1 MVAMKL
7 LVILP
12 LTLPYIS
19 TALLRMGHYLLDYLN
34 PKLQIIFVMA
44 FFPVV
49 MNIIQICIFDQIIK
63 AGKTLGGDEVDDDAD
78 GGDRGYRPIP
88 SGDIEASPGGMRRRN
103 SGLKGGMSRSG
114 SMDGGSRSASR
125 NRSVLSTPIPSSPL
139 LAPSTS
145 GSRNDYGST
154 PSSPAPEHPGSGS
167 FWRNMLDGRS
177 IPNAPHTSLPTSL
190 PTSSSP
196 QDSHLSTA
204 TATRHD
210 WRSGAPSPESYR
222 PDPSQDDRITRLDL
236 SSEHERDGRSRPSL
250 ELSTQFGHISR
261 LSDDMGR
268 EARRQLSPQA
278 KASMSNLRGE
288 GLGLGNLPK

>member
-1 MVAMKL
+1 MKL

-34 PKLQIIFVMA
+34 PKVQIVFVMA
-44 FFPVV
+44 LFPVV

-63 AGKTLGGDEVDDDAD
+63 AGKTLGGDEDEDAD
-78 GGDRGYRPIP
+78 GDRGYRPIP
-88 SGDIEASPGGMRRRN
+88 SGDVEASPGIKRRRN
-103 SGLKGGMSRSG
+103 SGSKGGMSRSG

-125 NRSVLSTPIPSSPL
+125 TRNILSTPIPSSPL

-145 GSRNDYGST
+145 GSRTNYGSA
-154 PSSPAPEHPGSGS
+154 PSSPRLNNSGSGS

-177 IPNAPHTSLPTSL
+177 NTSAPPTSL
-190 PTSSSP
+190 PISSSP

-222 PDPSQDDRITRLDL
+222 PDPSYDEPITKLDL
-236 SSEHERDGRSRPSL
+236 NTEQQREGRSRPSL
-250 ELSTQFGHISR
+250 ELSTQFGHVSR

-268 EARRQLSPQA
+268 EARRQLSPQT
-278 KASMSNLRGE
+278 KASMSNLKGE
-288 GLGLGNLPK
+288 GLGLGDLPK

>member
-19 TALLRMGHYLLDYLN
+19 TALMHMGHHLLDYLN

-44 FFPVV
+44 FFPIV

-63 AGKTLGGDEVDDDAD
+63 AGKTLGGDEGDEDAD
-78 GGDRGYRPIP
+78 GEDRGYRPIP

-103 SGLKGGMSRSG
+103 SGLKGGISRSG
-114 SMDGGSRSASR
+114 SIDGGSRSASR

-145 GSRNDYGST
+145 GSRTNYGST

-167 FWRNMLDGRS
+167 FWRNILDNRS
-177 IPNAPHTSLPTSL
+177 NTNAPPTLL

-236 SSEHERDGRSRPSL
+236 SSEHAREGRNRPSL
-250 ELSTQFGHISR
+250 ELSTQFGHVSR

-278 KASMSNLRGE
+278 KASINNLKGE
-288 GLGLGNLPK
+288 GLGLGDLPK

>member
-1 MVAMKL
+1 MKL

-63 AGKTLGGDEVDDDAD
+63 AGKTLGGDEGDEDAN
-78 GGDRGYRPIP
+78 GGDGGYRPIP
-88 SGDIEASPGGMRRRN
+88 SGDIEASPGSMRRRN
-103 SGLKGGMSRSG
+103 SGSKGGISRSV
-114 SMDGGSRSASR
+114 SMDRGSRSTSR
-125 NRSVLSTPIPSSPL
+125 NRNRLSTPIPSSPL

-145 GSRNDYGST
+145 GSINNYGST
-154 PSSPAPEHPGSGS
+154 PSSPAPEHSGSGS
-167 FWRNMLDGRS
+167 FWRNMLEGRS
-177 IPNAPHTSLPTSL
+177 NSNPPPTSL

-222 PDPSQDDRITRLDL
+222 PDHGQDDRITRLDL
-236 SSEHERDGRSRPSL
+236 ASEPERSTRSRPSL

-268 EARRQLSPQA
+268 EARRQLSPQT
-278 KASMSNLRGE
+278 KASMNNLKGE
-288 GLGLGNLPK
+288 GLGLGDLPK

>member
-1 MVAMKL
+1 MVSMKL

-63 AGKTLGGDEVDDDAD
+63 AGKTLGGDEGDGDAD

-103 SGLKGGMSRSG
+103 SGLKGGMPRSG
-114 SMDGGSRSASR
+114 SIDGGSRSASR

-145 GSRNDYGST
+145 GSRNNYGST
-154 PSSPAPEHPGSGS
+154 PSSPAHEHPGPGS
-167 FWRNMLDGRS
+167 FWRKMLDGRS
-177 IPNAPHTSLPTSL
+177 NPDAPPTSL

-222 PDPSQDDRITRLDL
+222 PDPSHDDRITRLDL
-236 SSEHERDGRSRPSL
+236 SSEHERESRSRPSL
-250 ELSTQFGHISR
+250 ELSTQFGHVSR
-261 LSDDMGR
+261 LSEDMGR

-278 KASMSNLRGE
+278 KASMNNLKGE
-288 GLGLGNLPK
+288 GLGLGDLQK

>member
-12 LTLPYIS
+12 LTLPHIS

-44 FFPVV
+44 IFPVV

-63 AGKTLGGDEVDDDAD
+63 AGKTLGGDEGDGEAD

-88 SGDIEASPGGMRRRN
+88 SGDVEASPGGMRRRN

-114 SMDGGSRSASR
+114 SLDGGSRSASR
-125 NRSVLSTPIPSSPL
+125 TRSVLSTPIPSSPL

-145 GSRNDYGST
+145 GSRNNYGST
-154 PSSPAPEHPGSGS
+154 PSSPAPELPASGS
-167 FWRNMLDGRS
+167 FWRNMLEGRS
-177 IPNAPHTSLPTSL
+177 NPNAPPTSL
-190 PTSSSP
+190 PISSSP
-196 QDSHLSTA
+196 QNSHLSTA

-222 PDPSQDDRITRLDL
+222 PDPSHDDRITRLDL
-236 SSEHERDGRSRPSL
+236 DSEREREGRSRPSL
-250 ELSTQFGHISR
+250 ELSTQFGHVSR

-268 EARRQLSPQA
+268 EARRQLSPQT
-278 KASMSNLRGE
+278 KASMNNLKGE
-288 GLGLGNLPK
+288 GLGLGDLPK

>member
-12 LTLPYIS
+12 LTLPHIS

-44 FFPVV
+44 IFPVV

-63 AGKTLGGDEVDDDAD
+63 AGKTLGGDEGDGEAD

-88 SGDIEASPGGMRRRN
+88 SGDVEASPGGMRRRN

-114 SMDGGSRSASR
+114 SLDGGSRSASR
-125 NRSVLSTPIPSSPL
+125 TRSVLSTPIPSSPL

-145 GSRNDYGST
+145 GSRNNGST
-154 PSSPAPEHPGSGS
+154 PSSPAPELPASGS
-167 FWRNMLDGRS
+167 FWRNMLEGRS
-177 IPNAPHTSLPTSL
+177 NPNAPPTSL
-190 PTSSSP
+190 PISSSP
-196 QDSHLSTA
+196 QNSHLSTA

-222 PDPSQDDRITRLDL
+222 PDPSHDDRITRLDL
-236 SSEHERDGRSRPSL
+236 DSEREREGRSRPSL
-250 ELSTQFGHISR
+250 ELSTQFGHVSR

-268 EARRQLSPQA
+268 EARRQLRPQT
-278 KASMSNLRGE
+278 KASMNNLKGE
-288 GLGLGNLPK
+288 GLGLGDLPK

>member
-63 AGKTLGGDEVDDDAD
+63 AGKTLGGDEADGDTD

-103 SGLKGGMSRSG
+103 SGLKGGMSRNG
-114 SMDGGSRSASR
+114 SIDGGSRSASR
-125 NRSVLSTPIPSSPL
+125 NRSILSTPIPSSPL

-145 GSRNDYGST
+145 GSRNNYGST

-167 FWRNMLDGRS
+167 FWRNMLEGS
-177 IPNAPHTSLPTSL
+177 SNPNPPPTSI

-236 SSEHERDGRSRPSL
+236 SSEHERESRSRPSL
-250 ELSTQFGHISR
+250 ELSTQFGHVSR

-278 KASMSNLRGE
+278 KASMNNLKGE
-288 GLGLGNLPK
+288 GLGLGDLQK

>member
-1 MVAMKL
+1 MKL

-19 TALLRMGHYLLDYLN
+19 TALLHMGHHLLDYLN

-63 AGKTLGGDEVDDDAD
+63 AGKTLGGDEGDEDVD

-114 SMDGGSRSASR
+114 SVDGGSRSASR

-145 GSRNDYGST
+145 GSRTNYGST

-167 FWRNMLDGRS
+167 FWRNILDGRS
-177 IPNAPHTSLPTSL
+177 NPNPPPALL

-222 PDPSQDDRITRLDL
+222 PDASQDDRITRLDL
-236 SSEHERDGRSRPSL
+236 SSDHRKEGRSRPSL

-278 KASMSNLRGE
+278 KASMNNLKGE
-288 GLGLGNLPK
+288 GLGLGDLQK

>member
-1 MVAMKL
+1 MIAMKL

-34 PKLQIIFVMA
+34 PKLQIVFVMA
-44 FFPVV
+44 LFPVV

-63 AGKTLGGDEVDDDAD
+63 AGKTLGGDEDEGD
-78 GGDRGYRPIP
+78 GEGGGGAYRPIP

-103 SGLKGGMSRSG
+103 SGSKGGMSRSG

-125 NRSVLSTPIPSSPL
+125 NRSILSTPIPSSPL

-145 GSRNDYGST
+145 GSRNHYGST
-154 PSSPAPEHPGSGS
+154 PSSPVPEHPGSGS

-177 IPNAPHTSLPTSL
+177 NTTAPPTSL
-190 PTSSSP
+190 PISSSP

-210 WRSGAPSPESYR
+210 WRSGAPSPESYH
-222 PDPSQDDRITRLDL
+222 PELSHDEHVTRLNL
-236 SSEHERDGRSRPSL
+236 SSEQEREGRGRPSL
-250 ELSTQFGHISR
+250 ELSTQFGHVSR

-268 EARRQLSPQA
+268 EARRQLSPQT
-278 KASMSNLRGE
+278 KASLNNLKGE
-288 GLGLGNLPK
+288 GLGLGDLPK